1 MLNYVDDSD
10 SPFPEV
16 IPDNHEISDSD
27 NDDVA
32 TEPCPKKI
40 LLDVPGPSVITK
52 DSSGSSMTVAA
63 PKLVKSLVIDMRL
76 PNPCP
81 LPTHF
86 TQATSTAIEKNQLIG
101 LSRFRFLR
109 EAAEFYF
116 GICPKPTSNEYTDK
130 YPQLKDKQEEYW
142 VNIYFNRGFPGSTF
156 LFWGNLCSMHSTHT
170 VTCFFIF
177 RNLLETTSASD
188 LET

>member
-1 MLNYVDDSD
+1 MTA
-10 SPFPEV
+10 
-16 IPDNHEISDSD
+16 
-27 NDDVA
+27 A
-32 TEPCPKKI
+32 T
-40 LLDVPGPSVITK
+40 
-52 DSSGSSMTVAA
+52 

-116 GICPKPTSNEYTDK
+116 GICPKPTSNEYTRMAQALCDK

-142 VNIYFNRGFPGSTF
+142 VNIYLTGASLSL
-156 LFWGNLCSMHSTHT
+156 LFYFGETSVQCTAHILLH
-170 VTCFFIF
+170 VFFYFQESVGDYLSQQF
-177 RNLLETTSASD
+177 RNLRRPTDSMHKNDPKAKVVSSSLATPVVVNPVDVSVG
-188 LET
+188 L

>member
-1 MLNYVDDSD
+1 MLSYVGSSD

-27 NDDVA
+27 DDLA
-32 TEPCPKKI
+32 TEPCPKKV
-40 LLDVPGPSVITK
+40 LLDVPGPSVTTKDSSLLDVPGPSGITR
-52 DSSGSSMTVAA
+52 DSSGSSITAAA

-76 PNPCP
+76 TNPCP

-109 EAAEFYF
+109 EAAEFYY
-116 GICPKPTSNEYTDK
+116 GICPKEWHRHSVINIHS
-130 YPQLKDKQEEYW
+130 LKIRIVK
-142 VNIYFNRGFPGSTF
+142 IIGLIFISTGAY
-156 LFWGNLCSMHSTHT
+156 L
-170 VTCFFIF
+170 
-177 RNLLETTSASD
+177 
-188 LET
+188 